1 MMGTE
6 LRQRMRNAVDTVRRP
21 ANSLYERN
29 ARNVMIDGMGV
40 GLVQGVGT
48 FLSVF
53 LARLGASNVV
63 VGLLTAMPA
72 IAGALLAIPLGQFI
86 GRQQHLILWYA
97 RSRLWVL
104 SSYAFT
110 GLVPFLFGNNWAPAV
125 IIAIWAAATIPQTL
139 VNICFTLVMSAVA
152 GPTKR
157 LELMSRRWTTLGI
170 STALSAALA
179 GWALE
184 QISFPL
190 NYQTVFICSFLGG
203 LLSYAFSTNIELP
216 HAPQPSTERVP
227 WRTSLHKMRSM
238 LAQHR
243 SFTQFVASQ
252 FVFRFGMAM
261 AIPLFPLYWVRTI
274 GASDAAIGL
283 ITTVQSGILLIAYA
297 LWTYVARKR
306 GAGTVL
312 LLCTFGLVLY
322 PCLTA
327 LTSQVWPLFV
337 YAALAGMFAA
347 GTDLVIFDVLIATA
361 PEEGRGTAI
370 GIYHTTN
377 YIATFVAPLIGAAA
391 AGVVGIGTMLL
402 VAAFLRLLSGLLFL
416 LLGVGRE
423 APQAVKAVRSGT

>member
-1 MMGTE
+1 MIRSE
-6 LRQRMRNAVDTVRRP
+6 LGQRVRNVVNTVRRP
-21 ANSLYERN
+21 PGSLYERN

-40 GLVQGVGT
+40 GLVSGVGT

-72 IAGALLAIPLGQFI
+72 VAGALLSLPLGQFI
-86 GRQQHLILWYA
+86 GRQPNLILWYA

-104 SSYAFT
+104 SSYALT
-110 GLVPFLFGNNWAPAV
+110 GLVPFVVGADLAPGV

-170 STALSAALA
+170 STAISAALA
-179 GWALE
+179 GWALD
-184 QISFPL
+184 QISFPQ

-216 HAPQPSTERVP
+216 HAPQAATARVP
-227 WRTSLHKMRSM
+227 WRTSLLNMRKMLQR
-238 LAQHR
+238 HR
-243 SFTQFVASQ
+243 SFTQFVIGQ

-283 ITTVQSGILLIAYA
+283 ITTVQSGVLLVAYA
-297 LWTYVARKR
+297 LWTYLARKR

-312 LLCTFGLVLY
+312 LVCTFGLVLY
-322 PCLTA
+322 PLLTA

-337 YAALAGMFAA
+337 YAALAGIFIA

-361 PEEGRGTAI
+361 PEEGRSSAVGL
-370 GIYHTTN
+370 YHTTN
-377 YIATFVAPLIGAAA
+377 YVATFVAPLLGTAAAGLVGLRTMLLAAA
-391 AGVVGIGTMLL
+391 A
-402 VAAFLRLLSGLLFL
+402 LRLLSGLLFL
-416 LLGVGRE
+416 FLRIGRE
-423 APQAVKAVRSGT
+423 APEAAQATRSDV